1 MNLTAEPASGSET
14 AHKVLPQ
21 HHDQT
26 ASDFAGLIDC
36 SAQLDS
42 VALVLSIAPIVTMER
57 ILKTMG
63 ETMNRLGQ
71 HALFSI
77 FGVLA
82 IASAG
87 CSTLG
92 LSLYPSGATLTTEA
106 KDVLD
111 GSRVPSVIAR
121 ENAKTVLPPHA
132 LQPGDSVLIEP
143 VNLERDLRMPADQIV
158 LADGTVDLGPYGRV
172 VVAGRHLEQA
182 ESLIEQQIAFQIRQ
196 QASACKQYASD
207 SIQASLSREPLPE
220 DCDAIAVNVRLLE
233 PVHKFYVLGEV
244 SAPGSYPLTGS
255 ETVLDAIL
263 TAGGLTA
270 SANPCQILLARPTD
284 PCECRVTLPV
294 CYREIVQMGNTTT
307 NYQLQPG
314 DRVFVSSRSCMD
326 ELLFWRASRP
336 CDRCSGCNRAC
347 CNPELVSARPM
358 SAVEATM
365 IPPGSVGW
373 MRLADDPLRPSGLL
387 EPENVPERAPGNSDE
402 TLGDYLNQQSGSDN
416 SNRPASAADVDGEL
430 EFYPLSN

>member
-1 MNLTAEPASGSET
+1 MKKTGQSFLF
-14 AHKVLPQ
+14 V
-21 HHDQT
+21 
-26 ASDFAGLIDC
+26 
-36 SAQLDS
+36 
-42 VALVLSIAPIVTMER
+42 
-57 ILKTMG
+57 ILGM
-63 ETMNRLGQ
+63 
-71 HALFSI
+71 
-77 FGVLA
+77 LA

-106 KDVLD
+106 KEVLAA
-111 GSRVPSVIAR
+111 SRVPSSIAR

-143 VNLERDLRMPADQIV
+143 VNLERDLRLPADQIV
-158 LADGTVDLGPYGRV
+158 LADGTVDLGPYGRI
-172 VVAGRHLEQA
+172 VVAGRNLEQA
-182 ESLIEQQIAFQIRQ
+182 ESLIEQQIAFQIQQ
-196 QASACKQYASD
+196 QASACKQYAND
-207 SIQASLSREPLPE
+207 DIQASLSREPLPE
-220 DCDAIAVNVRLLE
+220 DCDAIAINVRLLE
-233 PVHKFYVLGEV
+233 PVHQFYVLGEV
-244 SAPGSYPLTGS
+244 NAPGAYPLTGS

-294 CYREIVQMGNTTT
+294 CYRQIVQMGNTTT

-314 DRVFVSSRSCMD
+314 DRVFVASRTCMD

-347 CNPELVSARPM
+347 CNPELVTARPIA
-358 SAVEATM
+358 AVEPTM

-373 MRLADDPLRPSGLL
+373 MKLADDPLRPSGLMESES
-387 EPENVPERAPGNSDE
+387 EPTPLPDDSTES
-402 TLGDYLNQQSGSDN
+402 LGDYLGQPSPS
-416 SNRPASAADVDGEL
+416 DVDGEL
-430 EFYPLSN
+430 EFSPL